1 MFSKIK
7 KFIKEVKYE
16 LTKVTWSSRKEL
28 VGSTI
33 VVIVVSIIVALYI
46 GIVDY
51 GLTNLVHILLR

>member
-7 KFIKEVKYE
+7 KFIKEVRYE
-16 LTKVTWSSRKEL
+16 LSKVTWPSRKEL
-28 VGSTI
+28 MGSTI